1 MYRIFD
7 RRTQRTLGTLD
18 AQEFASFQQ
27 LLQQPANDDEL
38 PTIDPAALEGLQETG
53 ASANL
58 RLMVRQVVDGSDW
71 LDLGWE
77 PSTDS

>member
-1 MYRIFD
+1 
-7 RRTQRTLGTLD
+7 
-18 AQEFASFQQ
+18 
-27 LLQQPANDDEL
+27 L
-38 PTIDPAALEGLQETG
+38 PTIDPAALESLQETG